1 MGENILPPG
10 TADRPRVG
18 GSENETRSEEMISE
32 KVRDRVISEYLAS
45 VRRDAPYVMS
55 GGAGHISAP
64 DGRARTLED
73 AAAIAAEIFR
83 KQE

>member
-1 MGENILPPG
+1 
-10 TADRPRVG
+10 
-18 GSENETRSEEMISE
+18 MISE

-55 GGAGHISAP
+55 GGAGHVSAP